1 MTDTYIFDAVR
12 TPRGKGRKDGSLH
25 SVTPIT
31 LAATA
36 LRALRDRNQLDT
48 GCVDD
53 VILGCVSP
61 VGDQGGD
68 IARTAAMVAG
78 YPDTVGGI
86 QINRFC
92 ASALEAVNIAGQKIA
107 SGWDNMIVAGGIESM
122 SRVPMGSD
130 GAAWAM
136 DPETGEPRD
145 GFEPFETFPDAEEG
159 FEKIIFNGVNF
170 QTMGDFRRP
179 PEYISGAHSLYLRP
193 DGKVFRGGVRDLVNL

>member
-1 MTDTYIFDAVR
+1 MAHGAFIYDAIR
-12 TPRGKGRKDGSLH
+12 TPRGRGKASGSLH
-25 SVTPIT
+25 GVKPVTLVAGLLEELT
-31 LAATA
+31 N
-36 LRALRDRNQLDT
+36 RNPNLDPAII
-48 GCVDD
+48 DD

-86 QINRFC
+86 QVNRFC
-92 ASALEAVNIAGQKIA
+92 ASALEAVNIAGQKVA

-136 DPETGEPRD
+136 DPETAYDTYFVPQGISAD
-145 GFEPFETFPDAEEG
+145 LIATIEG
-159 FEKIIFNGVNF
+159 FTREDVDAYAVRSQERAENAW
-170 QTMGDFRRP
+170 QTGYFR
-179 PEYISGAHSLYLRP
+179 
-193 DGKVFRGGVRDLVNL
+193 K